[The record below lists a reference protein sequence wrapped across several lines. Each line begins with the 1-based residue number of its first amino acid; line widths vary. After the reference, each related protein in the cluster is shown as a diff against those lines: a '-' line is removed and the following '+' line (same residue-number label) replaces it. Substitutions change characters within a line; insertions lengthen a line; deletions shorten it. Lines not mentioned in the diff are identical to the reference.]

1 MSYCMIVYHDGAS
14 VSYVQTSTELDEGPC
29 LVVDGLNIERF
40 VVEGEF
46 ELSEHVIN
54 RVSIEDGVVCI
65 DGKKAV
71 SL

>member
-1 MSYCMIVYHDGAS
+1 MSYCMIVYHDGVN
-14 VSYVQTSTELDEGPC
+14 VSYVQTSTELNEEPC
-29 LVVDGLNIERF
+29 VKVDGLTIERF
-40 VVEGEF
+40 VMDGEF

-65 DGKKAV
+65 DGKKAE